1 MSTKVNGRVHTIG
14 APQQKS
20 EKLTIQEVW
29 VEESEQRNNQMF
41 TNILPIQFV
50 NDKTELIQNLK
61 VGDEVEV
68 GINIRGR
75 VWNDK
80 CFVSLNGWT
89 ITLKAVEVMPTRKND
104 DFPF

>member
-1 MSTKVNGRVHTIG
+1 MSTKVNGRVHTI
-14 APQQKS
+14 ATPQQKS

-29 VEESEQRNNQMF
+29 VETTDGKFSEV
-41 TNILPIQFV
+41 LPIQFV
-50 NDKTELIQNLK
+50 NDKRELIQNLK

-89 ITLKAVEVMPTRKND
+89 IALKAVQVIQEPKND

>member
-1 MSTKVNGRVHTIG
+1 MKVNGKVHTIK
-14 APQQKS
+14 QREQKG

-29 VEESEQRNNQMF
+29 VEETEQRNNQMF
-41 TNILPIQFV
+41 SNILPIQFV

-61 VGDEVEV
+61 VGDEVEI
-68 GINIRGR
+68 GINLRGR

-89 ITLKAVEVMPTRKND
+89 ISLKSVQANAESN
-104 DFPF
+104 FPF

>member
-14 APQQKS
+14 TPQRKS
-20 EKLTIQEVW
+20 DKLTIQEVW

-41 TNILPIQFV
+41 SNILPIQFV
-50 NDKTELIQNLK
+50 NDKAELIQNLR

-68 GINIRGR
+68 GVNLRGR

-80 CFVSLNGWT
+80 CFLSLNGWT
-89 ITLKAVEVMPTRKND
+89 ITLKNQSMVAEKN